1 MMRDKLLDLIKNLDP
16 DIQELVAE
24 VLEKERDYLD
34 MLRPRGIKE
43 EIRDLIDK
51 HAKHDGDGGESK

>member
-43 EIRDLIDK
+43 EIRDLIDR
-51 HAKHDGDGGESK
+51 HAQNDSDAGESK